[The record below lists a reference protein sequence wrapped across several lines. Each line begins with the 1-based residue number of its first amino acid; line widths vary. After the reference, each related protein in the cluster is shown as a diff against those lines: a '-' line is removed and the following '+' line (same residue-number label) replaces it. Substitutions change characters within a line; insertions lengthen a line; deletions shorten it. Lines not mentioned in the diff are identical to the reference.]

1 MKSYIAEILRT
12 LGATPCYRGFTALVY
27 AICLVVDDESRL
39 DNAMRDVYLS
49 TAVDLNLDVYN
60 IERNIRT
67 IIHRVWQVDKTCLSD
82 MAGYKLDGPPSYA
95 AVKHHQ
101 QRLFLFWGNQSSRS
115 RYIYLIFLR
124 PVRLRYFLAH
134 LIHASLMHINPFSC
148 SRSCTSLALPVVF
161 MCSALFILSSS
172 KN

>member
-27 AICLVVDDESRL
+27 AICLVVEDESRL

-67 IIHRVWQVDKTCLSD
+67 IIHRVWQVDKTRLSD
-82 MAGYKLDGPPSYA
+82 MAGYKLDGPPSSLQFIEIMASY
-95 AVKHHQ
+95 V
-101 QRLFLFWGNQSSRS
+101 RRS
-115 RYIYLIFLR
+115 I
-124 PVRLRYFLAH
+124 
-134 LIHASLMHINPFSC
+134 
-148 SRSCTSLALPVVF
+148 
-161 MCSALFILSSS
+161 
-172 KN
+172 